1 MLRHTCPLQ
10 PEEERSL
17 ILVIP
22 VSLSHLLSLA
32 LCLAW
37 SVFLTV
43 FAAGQHVSLCMSWL
57 RDLVLFF
64 QRTISGNPSVKWKRW
79 CRSFKVEMYNGVFVL
94 SLSVSFSLSPLT
106 HFSGQASCLWNH
118 YCYTHF
124 LTFRLHF
131 LFVGSCSESA
141 HCRFVRLNP
150 FHVLMYVR
158 CVCCY
163 HSSWQVGQKG
173 VISNILLLCH

>member
-43 FAAGQHVSLCMSWL
+43 FAPGQHVSLCMSWL
-57 RDLVLFF
+57 RDLVF
-64 QRTISGNPSVKWKRW
+64 
-79 CRSFKVEMYNGVFVL
+79 VFVFFNPLSVAIQALSESDGAEVLKLKCTMEFLFYLFLYPFL
-94 SLSVSFSLSPLT
+94 SLLWRISQGRLPVCGITIVIPTSWHLDFISSLLEAVQSLHTADLSGLT
-106 HFSGQASCLWNH
+106 
-118 YCYTHF
+118 
-124 LTFRLHF
+124 
-131 LFVGSCSESA
+131 LFVSWCMSDVYVVTAA
-141 HCRFVRLNP
+141 HD
-150 FHVLMYVR
+150 
-158 CVCCY
+158 
-163 HSSWQVGQKG
+163 K
-173 VISNILLLCH
+173 